1 MAALRERLTALEL
14 TLHTGAE
21 ERAQCEDKLDK
32 VRAACVRLEAEKR
45 ALQEELG
52 RTESRA
58 TKLELQRMGLD
69 GDLQRL
75 QMVLQE
81 KDSHLAVSIRY
92 PPSLPYPN
100 RVGVDTALTLVQKLQ
115 ERCEQQGRLVASLEE
130 RCASMKN
137 TIDQL
142 NLSLER
148 AAAGESELRAEIQS
162 LQRTL
167 IDTSSTSQASCE
179 KLKQVGRVPG
189 EEPFRPLCHNRT
201 DPHSC
206 RHRLPSFRS
215 R

>member
-1 MAALRERLTALEL
+1 MRPDSPVRSLRPQAQSEALQQRTDEVAALRERLTALEL

-81 KDSHLAVSIRY
+81 KDSHLAVSTRY
-92 PPSLPYPN
+92 PYPN
-100 RVGVDTALTLVQKLQ
+100 RVGVDPALTPRSVILQKLQ

-179 KLKQVGRVPG
+179 KLKQVG
-189 EEPFRPLCHNRT
+189 
-201 DPHSC
+201 SAA
-206 RHRLPSFRS
+206 
-215 R
+215 